1 MVTEYRKLAVELTE
15 SGTFESS
22 QRYAAKT
29 EAEQSVISD
38 ILNELTGD
46 TTEVLNATKDQE
58 AALNHFYRVEF
69 NEGSESIRNFEGEIV
84 SQPLI
89 EEIKRLDRPM
99 ESGYYKFYFQEI
111 KDGEIVDAFRLDV
124 GDGVNSK
131 SFFIFTTC
139 FLWV

>member
-1 MVTEYRKLAVELTE
+1 M
-15 SGTFESS
+15 
-22 QRYAAKT
+22 
-29 EAEQSVISD
+29 
-38 ILNELTGD
+38 
-46 TTEVLNATKDQE
+46 
-58 AALNHFYRVEF
+58 NHFYRVEF

-124 GDGVNSK
+124 GDGVNSNQDYYKKLESLAAQDKTNAVTNERPKEAVISGKNDAVKKRK
-131 SFFIFTTC
+131 SADELKKETDQ
-139 FLWV
+139 LV